1 MKVRIPLIIKDP
13 GVTASK
19 GLALTEPW
27 TVEESVFLD
36 GPITPRVA
44 VLDFD
49 PETGALAPGIPVE
62 VDDRKG
68 DLAGYRIADSGDT
81 GARDLTSVSV
91 FGSVYRTIAMFEEPD
106 ALGRKIDWAF
116 GTSQLLVV
124 PRAGEWANAFYDRRS
139 RSLQFFWFRSA
150 RDPDRTILTSH
161 SQDIVA
167 HETAHAVLDGIAPD
181 LYHAT
186 LPQSL
191 AIHEAVADLAALLV
205 SFRSRDLTHAVLDA
219 TDGSIQESNAFNS
232 IAAEFGQEL
241 DATRGYLRSLLNLK
255 SLDPEEWQEGVD
267 PASPHDLSQVLSG
280 ALYTVMVQLHESL
293 KGEMATE
300 RLKETT
306 VVEPEEAAA
315 QLRKQG
321 ELPVAEPPAA
331 GEKDP
336 ARLKEARRAVSG
348 KALFVGAE
356 RLKRTLVRGLD
367 YLPPGE
373 VTFADLGRAI
383 LAADQA
389 SHPTSASQREWIAE
403 EFRRRGIVPDPGELE
418 VRTDFRRAAVS
429 RLDLNH
435 LVASDWAAYDFANR
449 NRKLLG
455 IPPRVPFRVFPRLD
469 VRKVNWH
476 KRGRRD
482 VRECILKVSWSE
494 TEDNA
499 LGGGLPRRRRYSAGT
514 TLAIDWENKTIRA
527 LLTTERGERQR
538 EEREEFLR
546 RLVEEDVLVPEDEAR
561 GPDGRPLRGVVP
573 FAVADGNLRAYGTGR
588 MLHVAPAGLHG

>member
-13 GVTASK
+13 GVTETK
-19 GLALTEPW
+19 GLSSTEDW

-36 GPITPRVA
+36 GPVTPRVA

-49 PETGALAPGIPVE
+49 AATGALLPGIPAE
-62 VDDRKG
+62 VDESDVPGRYLIENPEDPTG
-68 DLAGYRIADSGDT
+68 RDLAG
-81 GARDLTSVSV
+81 VSV
-91 FGSVYRTIAMFEEPD
+91 FGSVYRTIHMFEEPD
-106 ALGRKIDWAF
+106 ALGRAIGWAF
-116 GTSQLLVV
+116 EGPQLLVV
-124 PRAGEWANAFYDRRS
+124 PRAGEWANAFYDRGS

-150 RDPDRTILTSH
+150 RDPGRTIFTSH

-191 AIHEAVADLAALLV
+191 AIHEGVADLAALLV
-205 SFRSRDLTHAVLDA
+205 SFRSRALTGAVLDA
-219 TDGSIQESNAFNS
+219 TGGSIQESNAFNS

-255 SLDPEEWQEGVD
+255 AFDPEEWQEGVD
-267 PASPHDLSQVLSG
+267 PSSPHDVSQVLSG

-293 KGEMATE
+293 KTEMATE
-300 RLKETT
+300 RLRETT
-306 VVEPEEAAA
+306 VVEPAEAAA

-321 ELPVAEPPAA
+321 VEPERAPRAA

-336 ARLKEARRAVSG
+336 ERLKEARRAVSG

-373 VTFADLGRAI
+373 VTFADLGRAM

-389 SHPTSASQREWIAE
+389 SHPTSASQREWIAD
-403 EFRRRGIVPDPGELE
+403 EFRRRGIVREPAELE
-418 VRTDFRRAAVS
+418 VRTDFRRAAVT
-429 RLDLNH
+429 RLDLEH
-435 LVASDWAAYDFANR
+435 LVSSDWAAYDFANR

-455 IPPRVPFRVFPRLD
+455 IPPGVPFQVLPRQD

-476 KRGRRD
+476 KKGPRE
-482 VRECILKVSWSE
+482 VRECILKVSWTE
-494 TEDNA
+494 TEENA
-499 LGGGLPRRRRYSAGT
+499 VGGGLPRRRRFIAGT
-514 TLAIDWENKTIRA
+514 TLAIDWETKRIRA
-527 LLTTERGERQR
+527 LLTSERGERQQA
-538 EEREEFLR
+538 ERDGFLR
-546 RLVEEDVLVPEDEAR
+546 RLLEEEVLVPEEEAC
-561 GPDGRPLRGVVP
+561 GPDGRPVRGVVP
-573 FAVADGNLRAYGTGR
+573 FAVTEGHLRAWGTGR